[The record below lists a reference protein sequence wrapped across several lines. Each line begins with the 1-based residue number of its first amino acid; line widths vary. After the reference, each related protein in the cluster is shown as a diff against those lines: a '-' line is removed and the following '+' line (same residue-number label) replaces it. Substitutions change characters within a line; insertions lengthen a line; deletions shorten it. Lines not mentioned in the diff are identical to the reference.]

1 MKYRLTIQPNKNNNE
16 KSVIIIDNKEDAKM
30 EYLKSCEKD
39 YFTQLERCR
48 CGEWE
53 RIMFQ
58 IEQGQYGKGAGLCC
72 ELCFKLRFHRRIVQ
86 ADGRIIY
93 TKGEDMFNR
102 KTLCKCVLP
111 GLKNKMRV
119 IL

>member
-1 MKYRLTIQPNKNNNE
+1 MKYRLTVQHNKNDNE
-16 KSVIIIDNKEDAKM
+16 QSVTIINDREDAKT

-58 IEQGQYGKGAGLCC
+58 IEQGNMEK
-72 ELCFKLRFHRRIVQ
+72 ELE
-86 ADGRIIY
+86 Y
-93 TKGEDMFNR
+93 
-102 KTLCKCVLP
+102 VLNYV
-111 GLKNKMRV
+111 LN
-119 IL
+119 

>member
-58 IEQGQYGKGAGLCC
+58 IEQGNMEN
-72 ELCFKLRFHRRIVQ
+72 ELN
-86 ADGRIIY
+86 Y
-93 TKGEDMFNR
+93 
-102 KTLCKCVLP
+102 VL
-111 GLKNKMRV
+111 N
-119 IL
+119 